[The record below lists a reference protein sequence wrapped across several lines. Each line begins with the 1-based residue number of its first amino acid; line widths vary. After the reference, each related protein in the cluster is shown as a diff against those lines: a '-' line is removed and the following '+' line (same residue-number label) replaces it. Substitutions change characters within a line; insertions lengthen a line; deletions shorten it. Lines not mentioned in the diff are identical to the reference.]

1 MLIVSRVSGQI
12 RLRDPSDSEGRFASD
27 DRTRVRLGVHEIK
40 AVAENISPG
49 GAFLRVS
56 LPEGARRLLAVIDLP
71 HGKRLSVEARVCW
84 HRADGVGIQ
93 FESFHR

>member
-1 MLIVSRVSGQI
+1 MVPFRMSFFDIAREQRRRHHRRRVQ
-12 RLRDPSDSEGRFASD
+12 LPA
-27 DRTRVRLGVHEIK
+27 RVRLGVHEIK